1 MMPCFFYVII
11 YRETPLIT
19 AAAFSPA
26 PEYQYVCVY
35 VVSRSHKSHEWGL
48 HNQSQQQQSCCKR
61 SAYSKYVYY
70 YMVLVQCINISTCRF
85 LSCTPNLQYI
95 LRQLVQKKCTKGRSD
110 LGLVVISLWNAS
122 KQGGQESSYHIV
134 VDIWG
139 WNCGSSGY
147 YLYWKQRRIGR
158 KIPCISKRVYGLLH

>member
-1 MMPCFFYVII
+1 MKWKKQLWVLVYIKYGKFCSVSLELFIKHK
-11 YRETPLIT
+11 PLSSEECT
-19 AAAFSPA
+19 M
-26 PEYQYVCVY
+26 CVY

-48 HNQSQQQQSCCKR
+48 HNQSKQQQSCCKR

-85 LSCTPNLQYI
+85 LSCTPNLYI

-122 KQGGQESSYHIV
+122 KQGG
-134 VDIWG
+134 
-139 WNCGSSGY
+139 
-147 YLYWKQRRIGR
+147 
-158 KIPCISKRVYGLLH
+158 

>member
-1 MMPCFFYVII
+1 M
-11 YRETPLIT
+11 
-19 AAAFSPA
+19 
-26 PEYQYVCVY
+26 YVCVY

-85 LSCTPNLQYI
+85 LSCTPNLYI

-147 YLYWKQRRIGR
+147 YLHILEAGGQGEKFHAFQNDSTWFASLK
-158 KIPCISKRVYGLLH
+158 LHTQILYLYYSIDNSL